1 MSACHNFHPTS
12 PCKSGSDADI
22 AMPWKVCQSAPPPD
36 YRGDFGRDPLRV
48 KCDLILTSRWRR
60 PGAARMWCIY
70 VAWMK
75 VFHFPKVVQDKWIE
89 NVRKWFKCVI
99 FESDQTYHWIYF
111 STRTAKSRLVSIGQL
126 QPQGV
131 MSLVCGPGFSKAAIL
146 SWRKWCPQFPVGCLL
161 VKGLVAWIHRGYWSN
176 HIVNHMNDSYYIIF
190 NMLASMSCRAFF
202 AQTTRI
208 AIKMDQIH
216 RNLGHHQIAQNMPH
230 RTLEKPAILSS
241 AEEYPV
247 ISPLEVMALIAVDWC
262 KLKFYDSIDIPR
274 FYSLSTVVL
283 SRAHFSH
290 WHHGMR
296 ACISYEY

>member
-1 MSACHNFHPTS
+1 MPTLLCH
-12 PCKSGSDADI
+12 G
-22 AMPWKVCQSAPPPD
+22 KVCQSALPPD

-60 PGAARMWCIY
+60 PGAAWMWCIY

-208 AIKMDQIH
+208 AITKKDGPNTQE
-216 RNLGHHQIAQNMPH
+216 LGAPSNCPKHATQDTGEASYSEFSRRVSCHQPTWGHGFDCCWLVQTQVPWFN
-230 RTLEKPAILSS
+230 
-241 AEEYPV
+241 
-247 ISPLEVMALIAVDWC
+247 
-262 KLKFYDSIDIPR
+262 
-274 FYSLSTVVL
+274 
-283 SRAHFSH
+283 
-290 WHHGMR
+290 WH
-296 ACISYEY
+296 S

>member
-176 HIVNHMNDSYYIIF
+176 HIVNHMNDSYSYHIIF

-208 AIKMDQIH
+208 AITKKDGPNTQE
-216 RNLGHHQIAQNMPH
+216 LGAPSNCPKHATQDTGEASYSEFSRRVSCHQPTWGH
-230 RTLEKPAILSS
+230 GFDCCWLVRTQ
-241 AEEYPV
+241 
-247 ISPLEVMALIAVDWC
+247 
-262 KLKFYDSIDIPR
+262 
-274 FYSLSTVVL
+274 VL
-283 SRAHFSH
+283 WFN
-290 WHHGMR
+290 WH
-296 ACISYEY
+296 C